1 MRNTVQ
7 FLGQTFTHARIARLE
22 ATLDTD
28 LSYRSLDVDTALV
41 SLSTEDRRTPLLFF
55 TAEPLP
61 FFTRD
66 SLRFNT
72 APTGEA
78 PPAIGAWSRADALQ
92 ILRGGSLLKT
102 FYPESLRRVS
112 PYRTEVTLTS
122 ALGVLAQLSHKGGV
136 YTGATGANPMTA
148 GALIREI
155 CGYSGSTPGP
165 VTVYVAPEFE
175 SIAVYGWLPYVTP
188 SGVAGSQL
196 GSAKDNLLQV
206 LFAINASLRA
216 STDGGLRVENLS
228 TVSQSTISR
237 DRVYREN
244 AAVEE
249 LAPVT
254 RVTLLEHQYFPG
266 TETET
271 LFDGVTTEGQ
281 LIVFSEPMTNLT
293 ATGFTI
299 TESGANYAVVSAGSG
314 TLTGSPYIHVTREI
328 TRTLA
333 ASGPDNEMRVE
344 DATLVGVTAGADVAN
359 RLAAFYACRKYITCD
374 ATLASEDAGDVVSI
388 WDPIDRVM
396 RAACL
401 ESIAPLTLSNT
412 AKGRL
417 RALVGF
423 TPWQTVPF
431 EDRRVLLTGS
441 GTWTVPAGVTYVTA
455 ILIGSGGGGNGGQNG
470 ANGTRYTYNASVSVP
485 FTAGV
490 PNGVGGAGGKGG
502 TAGVAGKVLR
512 LDLTVTPG
520 QALAYACGAA
530 GAAGAANGGAGGA
543 GGDTTFGAYSSASGS
558 MSESGFYDAASQI
571 TFALPGTNGTDGAAG
586 GDGGTATQSG
596 MNGKNGGNSATH
608 TGGTGGT
615 GVYTSHQ
622 GTQTSNT
629 WTGYFGGG
637 GGGGAGSGNGSNGK
651 NGAGMANGVVYGG
664 GGGNGADGLPATG
677 APSYGS
683 AGNGGNGG
691 GGGGGCGGWTY
702 SESGNLHY
710 SGQVTYYPTIGAGG
724 IGTAGTA
731 GGAGC
736 IILYYREPA

>member
-7 FLGQTFTHARIARLE
+7 FLNQTFTHARIARLE

-66 SLRFNT
+66 GLRFNT

-78 PPAIGAWSRADALQ
+78 TPSIGAWSRADALQ
-92 ILRGGSLLKT
+92 IFRGGSLLKT

-148 GALIREI
+148 GDLIREI

-175 SIAVYGWLPYVTP
+175 GIAVYGWLPYVTP
-188 SGVAGSQL
+188 SGVAGSQR

-216 STDGGLRVENLS
+216 STDGSLRVVNLS
-228 TVSQSTISR
+228 TESQSIISR
-237 DRVYREN
+237 DRVYRDGAE
-244 AAVEE
+244 VEE
-249 LAPVT
+249 LSPVT

-344 DATLVGVTAGADVAN
+344 DATLVGITASSDAAN
-359 RLAAFYACRKYITCD
+359 RLAAFYACRKYIICD
-374 ATLASEDAGDVVSI
+374 ATLISEDAGDVVSI

-423 TPWQTVPF
+423 TPWQTEPF
-431 EDRRVLLTGS
+431 QDVRELLTGS
-441 GTWTVPAGVTYVTA
+441 GTWTAPADIDPGTEVQVVLISKGGDGAAGADGEAGESKHLIVTSAEGKNGGTWSVSSGKGGAGGLGGEGGQGGKIFRFA
-455 ILIGSGGGGNGGQNG
+455 ILINPNQAIAFDAASVNTTFGSHSSDEGASSDAGYSDPVTQETYAQKGAPGVDGGRGGTGGSATSNNYFAGESGEDVDAYHGGQGWTGAASDSPSGNPSTWKNRWGGSGGGGAAIASDGSAASNVSGG
-470 ANGTRYTYNASVSVP
+470 S
-485 FTAGV
+485 
-490 PNGVGGAGGKGG
+490 
-502 TAGVAGKVLR
+502 
-512 LDLTVTPG
+512 
-520 QALAYACGAA
+520 GAA
-530 GAAGAANGGAGGA
+530 ATPPAA
-543 GGDTTFGAYSSASGS
+543 
-558 MSESGFYDAASQI
+558 
-571 TFALPGTNGTDGAAG
+571 
-586 GDGGTATQSG
+586 ATG
-596 MNGKNGGNSATH
+596 Y
-608 TGGTGGT
+608 GTGGT
-615 GVYTSHQ
+615 
-622 GTQTSNT
+622 
-629 WTGYFGGG
+629 
-637 GGGGAGSGNGSNGK
+637 
-651 NGAGMANGVVYGG
+651 
-664 GGGNGADGLPATG
+664 
-677 APSYGS
+677 
-683 AGNGGNGG
+683 GGNGG
-691 GGGGGCGGWTY
+691 GGGGGTGGAWFY
-702 SESGNLHY
+702 RDARSGADGIWY
-710 SGQVTYYPTIGAGG
+710 TPSGG
-724 IGTAGTA
+724 A
-731 GGAGC
+731 GGAGSAGGTGAPGC
-736 IILYYREPA
+736 VILYYRKPVPESGT